1 MRDVF
6 LIVYCNRNCN
16 TLFEFCQVRCSRIY
30 KFLLGGEQMN
40 IRERLKAL
48 GKTQNWLIIE
58 MKKRGVSVITSEF
71 SNILSGVLTTPKA
84 TKVLALCDEILTICE
99 SEAKNDA

>member
-1 MRDVF
+1 M
-6 LIVYCNRNCN
+6 
-16 TLFEFCQVRCSRIY
+16 
-30 KFLLGGEQMN
+30 G

-84 TKVLALCDEILTICE
+84 TRVLTLCDEILTTYE
-99 SEAKNDA
+99 QDVTTNAGE